1 MLLNPNDHF
10 DEIKIDSNGHAF
22 VADCAGIVQKEG
34 NFRKGFRE
42 IVVTS
47 VWLKSARNA
56 KQKIAVR
63 VCGMC

>member
-10 DEIKIDSNGHAF
+10 EEIKIDSNGHAF
-22 VADCAGIVQKEG
+22 VADCGGIVRKGG
-34 NFRKGFRE
+34 NFRKECRE

-63 VCGMC
+63 VCVNH

>member
-22 VADCAGIVQKEG
+22 VADWVRIVRKRG
-34 NFRKGFRE
+34 NFRKECRE
-42 IVVTS
+42 IVATF
-47 VWLKSARNA
+47 VWLNSARNA

-63 VCGMC
+63 VCVNH